1 MFDISSVT
9 EQISWSGDYHQCAR
23 ELNFGF
29 LSSPTDKNIPA
40 VKCELGNIVTLM
52 QDNRLLFEGYVFERN
67 RSTNSSTMNVTCYD
81 RGIYLKRN
89 RASYKFINQTPEDI
103 TKRVCGDFGIN
114 FGEVIGTGIK
124 ITRNFIGL
132 SLYDIIQT
140 AYTLASA
147 ETKKKYYLT
156 FKGSSLYVSEKKAND
171 ETLVIE
177 GLIDAAM
184 SDSITDMVNQV
195 AIHDSNDKFIR
206 NVKNDEYIR
215 LYGLMQDY
223 MKQPDSKSVESKAQ
237 SLIYDNGIQQ
247 RITINNLGNAANIT
261 GGTVVVHEPYTG
273 VYGLFYIDSDV
284 HTWKKGLYL
293 NKLVLNFKNIM
304 DEKEAGSLPNKSG

>member
-1 MFDISSVT
+1 
-9 EQISWSGDYHQCAR
+9 
-23 ELNFGF
+23 
-29 LSSPTDKNIPA
+29 
-40 VKCELGNIVTLM
+40 M

-140 AYTLASA
+140 SYTLASA
-147 ETKKKYYLT
+147 ETKKKYYLA

-195 AIHDSNDKFIR
+195 AIHDANDKFIR

-237 SLIYDNGIQQ
+237 SLIDDNGIQQ

>member
-1 MFDISSVT
+1 M
-9 EQISWSGDYHQCAR
+9 
-23 ELNFGF
+23 
-29 LSSPTDKNIPA
+29 
-40 VKCELGNIVTLM
+40 KCELGNIVTLM

-171 ETLVIE
+171 ETLVVE

-223 MKQPDSKSVESKAQ
+223 MKQSDSKSVESKAQ
-237 SLIYDNGIQQ
+237 NLIDDNGIQQ

-293 NKLVLNFKNIM
+293 NKLVLNFKNLM

>member
-1 MFDISSVT
+1 
-9 EQISWSGDYHQCAR
+9 
-23 ELNFGF
+23 LNFSF

-171 ETLVIE
+171 ETLVVE

-223 MKQPDSKSVESKAQ
+223 MKQPDSKSIESKAQ